1 MGVSIYYNMKVG
13 GKMNFNDNIPIY
25 IQIIN
30 SIKKDIVSSK
40 LQIGQKILSVREMAE
55 YYNVNPSTVQRAY
68 QELEKSKVINV
79 QRGLGTFITDKSEMI
94 EEIKVDMADNLTSH
108 FIEEMMGIGF
118 TYNQI
123 VENISRYARRE

>member
-1 MGVSIYYNMKVG
+1 
-13 GKMNFNDNIPIY
+13 MNFNDNIPIY